1 MAAELFYM
9 YIYLGR
15 RDKSGVRV
23 LARVRGYEI
32 LPTRVNDIEDLRLP
46 ADWTAQLKE
55 TIYENRMLWEPWAET
70 ALTYEDLKNS
80 LRTRGYT
87 NIPVSGRTEL
97 SSYNLSTPTINQ
109 NALPRKRIM
118 VRKAR

>member
-1 MAAELFYM
+1 MAAELFYI

-23 LARVRGYEI
+23 LARVRGHEI
-32 LPTRVNDIEDLRLP
+32 LPTRVNNLEDLRLP
-46 ADWTAQLKE
+46 PDWTSQLNE
-55 TIYENRMLWEPWAET
+55 LVHENRMLWELWAET
-70 ALTYEDLKNS
+70 AKSYEELKDS

-87 NIPVSGRTEL
+87 NVPLSGRTEL
-97 SSYNLSTPTINQ
+97 SSFNLSTPIVNQ

-118 VRKAR
+118 VRKAT